1 MKDSAPQNFSTKNL
15 QMVVREGIPAR
26 KSSASCT
33 DLNSGTW
40 LGSSTNRG
48 AGTMP
53 CLEWRYGAK
62 ILLAVATTLASWF
75 VVMISESATRGSL
88 LSLLDRGF
96 FAFACSGF
104 LVDAP
109 WI

>member
-1 MKDSAPQNFSTKNL
+1 
-15 QMVVREGIPAR
+15 
-26 KSSASCT
+26 
-33 DLNSGTW
+33 
-40 LGSSTNRG
+40 
-48 AGTMP
+48 MP

-96 FAFACSGF
+96 FAFVCSGF

-109 WI
+109 LDLMPLQGQTSLFPHSLFVVDRLLPLKC